1 MARKVYRSMQG
12 RVIDMDLLTKAN
24 ELTPAIGNAKM
35 NARGDELGPGGK
47 IIRKREELVSEYY
60 DKVHSVRDEQFKRG
74 PTAETTVVESS
85 EEPKESKKTVSKKE
99 VKNEDKTNT

>member
-12 RVIDMDLLTKAN
+12 RVIDMDLLSKAN

-47 IIRKREELVSEYY
+47 IIRKREEMVSEYY
-60 DKVHSVRDEQFKRG
+60 DKVHSVRDEQFKK
-74 PTAETTVVESS
+74 PAAPEHNVIEET
-85 EEPKESKKTVSKKE
+85 KEVKKTVSKKE
-99 VKNEDKTNT
+99 VKNEDQKNQTNS